1 MIMLVRPSLDRWKR
15 LRLLAGFIKALKDE
29 GIIDFDIK
37 WFNHRL
43 KLQKYV
49 FLARRYDFNL
59 GYVFSLYIHGPYSPE
74 LADDY
79 YELSK
84 ESVTS
89 IPVTLDRNFFSLIKR
104 KSEWWLELAATII
117 HMKERY
123 LDINEEEIKF
133 LVKNSKPFATD
144 EEIDKII
151 KELRAKKAI
160 D

>member
-1 MIMLVRPSLDRWKR
+1 MLVNSSLDRGER
-15 LRLLAGFIKALKDE
+15 LRRLAGFVKALKEE

-37 WFNHRL
+37 WFKHRL

-49 FLARRYDFNL
+49 FLARRYNFDL

-79 YELSK
+79 YVLSK
-84 ESVTS
+84 ENVPP
-89 IPVTLDRNFFSLIKR
+89 IPVVLDKNFVFLIKR
-104 KSEWWLELAATII
+104 KSEWWLELAATIVLV
-117 HMKERY
+117 KERY
-123 LDINEEEIKF
+123 PGISEEEMKL
-133 LVKNSKPFATD
+133 LVKNSKPFATND
-144 EEIDKII
+144 EIDEII